1 VRDVVDRL
9 ADWWAGGKAVALAT
23 VVGTYRSA
31 PRQPGSSMLVGPA
44 GEAVGSVSGGCV
56 EGAVYELGQQVLAD
70 GRPVFQRYGVS
81 DDDAFAV
88 GLTCGGIIDLFVEKV
103 DRQTFPQ
110 LGEVAAAIAKEQP
123 VAVATVAGGP
133 PERLGGRL
141 VVWPDRVAG
150 STGSARLD
158 DAVRDDVRGLLD
170 AGRNTTLH
178 YGVDG
183 QRRGEGLDVFVESFA
198 PPPRMIV
205 FGAIDFAAAVAKI
218 GTFLGYRVT
227 VCDARPVF
235 ATASRFPGAHEVIV
249 EWPHRYLAAEAAAGR
264 IDGRTV
270 LCVLTHDPKFDVPL
284 LEVALRLPEVA
295 YIGAMGSRR
304 THDDRRARLIERGL
318 TEAELARMS
327 SPVGLDLGAR
337 TPEETAVSIAAEM
350 IATHWGGAGVRLAER
365 EGPIHTDPAHAS

>member
-9 ADWWAGGKAVALAT
+9 ADWWADGKAVALAT

-31 PRQPGSSMLVGPA
+31 PRQPGASMLVGPD

-56 EGAVYELGQQVLAD
+56 EGAVYELGRQVRDD
-70 GRPVFQRYGVS
+70 GRPVLQRYGVS

-110 LGEVAAAIAKEQP
+110 LGAVAEAIAKEDP
-123 VAVATVAGGP
+123 VAVATVVAGP
-133 PERLGGRL
+133 PQRLGGRV
-141 VVWPDRVAG
+141 VVWPDRDAG
-150 STGSARLD
+150 VDSGTTGSPRLD
-158 DAVRDDVRGLLD
+158 DAVRDDARGLLD
-170 AGRNTTLH
+170 AGRNGTLH

-218 GTFLGYRVT
+218 GTFLGFRVT

-235 ATASRFPGAHEVIV
+235 ATASRFPGAHEVVV

-264 IDGRTV
+264 IDRRTV

-304 THDDRRARLIERGL
+304 THDDRRARLLERGL
-318 TEAELARMS
+318 SEAELARMS
-327 SPVGLDLGAR
+327 SPIGLDLGAR

-350 IATHWGGAGVRLAER
+350 IAAHWGGAGTRLADR
-365 EGPIHTDPAHAS
+365 SGPIHPG